1 MNSNSGIF
9 TPAFCYGA
17 AILAAFVTALSQII
31 LKRQANIT
39 EAKKSGFFSKFL
51 NPRVI
56 ISYGLLFS
64 TLVINQVALIH
75 VPVSVMPC
83 ITATSFVWV
92 FIMGVLILKE
102 KVSRRRSSRR
112 RCQGAGPSELPL
124 SSSGSSYPDCKII

>member
-1 MNSNSGIF
+1 MNSELF

-31 LKRQANIT
+31 LKKQANIT
-39 EAKKSGFFSKFL
+39 EARKSGFFSKFL

-83 ITATSFVWV
+83 ITATSLRRAL
-92 FIMGVLILKE
+92 GVAIIILG
-102 KVSRRRSSRR
+102 VIISR
-112 RCQGAGPSELPL
+112 L
-124 SSSGSSYPDCKII
+124 

>member
-1 MNSNSGIF
+1 MNSELF

-31 LKRQANIT
+31 LKKQANIT
-39 EAKKSGFFSKFL
+39 EARGFFSKFL

-92 FIMGVLILKE
+92 FVMGVLILGE
-102 KVSRRRSSRR
+102 KVSRRRALGVAIIILGVIISR
-112 RCQGAGPSELPL
+112 L
-124 SSSGSSYPDCKII
+124 

>member
-1 MNSNSGIF
+1 MNTEFI
-9 TPAFCYGA
+9 TPAFCYAA
-17 AILAAFVTALSQII
+17 AITAAFVTALSQII

-39 EAKKSGFFSKFL
+39 EEKKSGFLQKFL

-64 TLVINQVALIH
+64 TLVINQIALIY

-92 FIMGVLILKE
+92 FVLGILVLKE
-102 KVSRRRSSRR
+102 KVSRRRALGVAIIIAGVIISR
-112 RCQGAGPSELPL
+112 L
-124 SSSGSSYPDCKII
+124 

>member
-1 MNSNSGIF
+1 MNSELF

-31 LKRQANIT
+31 LKKQANIT
-39 EAKKSGFFSKFL
+39 EARKSGFFSKFL

-75 VPVSVMPC
+75 VPVS
-83 ITATSFVWV
+83 
-92 FIMGVLILKE
+92 
-102 KVSRRRSSRR
+102 
-112 RCQGAGPSELPL
+112 
-124 SSSGSSYPDCKII
+124 

>member
-1 MNSNSGIF
+1 MNSELF

-17 AILAAFVTALSQII
+17 AIAAAFVTALSQII
-31 LKRQANIT
+31 LKKQANIT

-102 KVSRRRSSRR
+102 RSLPAERWASPSSFWVYQHFYILKLKS
-112 RCQGAGPSELPL
+112 QG
-124 SSSGSSYPDCKII
+124 YP

>member
-1 MNSNSGIF
+1 MNSELF

-17 AILAAFVTALSQII
+17 AIAAAFITALSQII
-31 LKRQANIT
+31 LQKQANIT

-102 KVSRRRSSRR
+102 KVSPRRALGVAIIILGVIISR
-112 RCQGAGPSELPL
+112 L
-124 SSSGSSYPDCKII
+124 

>member
-1 MNSNSGIF
+1 MNTSFI
-9 TPAFCYGA
+9 TPAFCYAA
-17 AILAAFVTALSQII
+17 AILGAFITALSQII

-39 EAKKSGFFSKFL
+39 EERKSGFFAKFL

-64 TLVINQVALIH
+64 TLVINQIALIY

-92 FIMGVLILKE
+92 FVLGILVLKE
-102 KVSRRRSSRR
+102 QVSRRRILGVAIIILGVIISR
-112 RCQGAGPSELPL
+112 L
-124 SSSGSSYPDCKII
+124 

>member
-1 MNSNSGIF
+1 MNSELF

-31 LKRQANIT
+31 LKKQANIT
-39 EAKKSGFFSKFL
+39 EARKSGFFSKFL

-64 TLVINQVALIH
+64 TLVINLIH

-92 FIMGVLILKE
+92 FVMGVLILGE
-102 KVSRRRSSRR
+102 KVSRRRALGVAIIILGVIISR
-112 RCQGAGPSELPL
+112 L
-124 SSSGSSYPDCKII
+124 

>member
-1 MNSNSGIF
+1 MSSNTSLF

-31 LKRQANIT
+31 LKKQANIT

-83 ITATSFVWV
+83 ITMAT
-92 FIMGVLILKE
+92 GVATPTIRSTSSAMKLAMIWLIT
-102 KVSRRRSSRR
+102 
-112 RCQGAGPSELPL
+112 ELSALQL
-124 SSSGSSYPDCKII
+124 S

>member
-1 MNSNSGIF
+1 MNSELF

-17 AILAAFVTALSQII
+17 AIAAAFITALSQII
-31 LKRQANIT
+31 LKKQANIT

-75 VPVSVMPC
+75 VPVSVMPY

-102 KVSRRRSSRR
+102 KVSPRRALGVAIIILGVIISR
-112 RCQGAGPSELPL
+112 L
-124 SSSGSSYPDCKII
+124 

>member
-1 MNSNSGIF
+1 MGSNSSLF

-17 AILAAFVTALSQII
+17 AILAAFITALSQII
-31 LKRQANIT
+31 LKKQANIT

-92 FIMGVLILKE
+92 FIMGVFILKE
-102 KVSRRRSSRR
+102 KVSRRRILGVAVIILGVIISR
-112 RCQGAGPSELPL
+112 L
-124 SSSGSSYPDCKII
+124 

>member
-1 MNSNSGIF
+1 MNSELF

-17 AILAAFVTALSQII
+17 AIFAAFVTALSQII
-31 LKRQANIT
+31 LKKQANIT
-39 EAKKSGFFSKFL
+39 EARKSGFFSKFL

-64 TLVINQVALIH
+64 TLH

-92 FIMGVLILKE
+92 FIMGVLILGE
-102 KVSRRRSSRR
+102 KVSRRKALGVAIIILGVIVSR
-112 RCQGAGPSELPL
+112 L
-124 SSSGSSYPDCKII
+124 